1 MSLILDALRKSEA
14 ERRRGQ
20 SPSLYADMP
29 APTTPLR
36 PAWIPWLPVAGG
48 ILLLVAVAVYFT
60 RDNDAPVTK
69 QELVEDPNKSLVT
82 APPVA
87 DEAVEI
93 VPAPEPAS
101 AANAP
106 PLSPPPTAHAPAPGK
121 NPASVDALVP
131 SPANPVAAAADA
143 ALNST
148 PAASV
153 GAPPLPAPATAPA
166 AASEAPVD
174 EVPPVAVLDP
184 STRGALPP
192 LKLSMHVYNPD
203 PARRFAI
210 IDGQRV
216 TDGAQL
222 GAAIVLEIRRDGVVM
237 DVSGRRVLLPR
248 P

>member
-20 SPSLYADMP
+20 APSLYADTP
-29 APTTPLR
+29 APSSPLR
-36 PAWIPWLPVAGG
+36 PAWLPWLPVAGG
-48 ILLLVAVAVYFT
+48 VLLLVGAAVYFT
-60 RDNDAPVTK
+60 REGDAPVTK
-69 QELVEDPNKSLVT
+69 QELVEDSDKSLVS
-82 APPVA
+82 APPKGNPDAAAAAAVVA
-87 DEAVEI
+87 
-93 VPAPEPAS
+93 PADAPS
-101 AANAP
+101 P
-106 PLSPPPTAHAPAPGK
+106 PLPGGAPTPAR
-121 NPASVDALVP
+121 NAASVDALVP
-131 SPANPVAAAADA
+131 SPSNPVDAAADA
-143 ALNST
+143 AVNRA

-153 GAPPLPAPATAPA
+153 GAAPVPAPAATEQAPL
-166 AASEAPVD
+166 D

-184 STRGALPP
+184 STRSSLPP

-216 TDGAQL
+216 TEGAQL